1 MPIMLLPI
9 LPHKQ
14 HALFQS
20 DYFNL
25 SYRADI
31 PKKVN
36 KKIQIK
42 ANYKIIFN
50 QINKMNTSADKRTVQ
65 ETAEDRKFGRTY

>member
-1 MPIMLLPI
+1 MLLPI

-14 HALFQS
+14 HALFQF

-36 KKIQIK
+36 KKIKIK
-42 ANYKIIFN
+42 SNYKIIFN

>member
-1 MPIMLLPI
+1 MLLPI
-9 LPHKQ
+9 LLHKQ
-14 HALFQS
+14 HALFQF

-25 SYRADI
+25 SYRAENI
-31 PKKVN
+31 PKKLI
-36 KKIQIK
+36 KIQIK